1 MPDLVVEIQSPSN
14 SMMDMKKKAAI
25 YIQNGTRI
33 VWVVRPSN
41 KTVEVIH
48 MGDDNELRSVVVGT
62 DGTLS
67 GEDVLPGFE
76 LPVSS
81 IIPVKISRIFVTVRQ
96 SCM

>member
-14 SMMDMKKKAAI
+14 SMIDMKKKAAI

-48 MGDDNELRSVVVGT
+48 MGDDNELRSVVVST

-67 GEDVLPGFE
+67 GEDVLPGFQ
-76 LPVSS
+76 LPVSQLF
-81 IIPVKISRIFVTVRQ
+81 PSR
-96 SCM
+96 